1 MSDAD
6 ITGLVFDIQ
15 KFSIHDGPGIR
26 TTVFL
31 KGCPLKCAWCHNPE
45 SQEMR
50 AEISF
55 LPEKCIGCGYCFK
68 VCPHG
73 CHVMEQN
80 VHVFDRTNCDRCGL
94 CTVECYAQA
103 LELIGKTMSVDEVI
117 TEVMKDKPFYETS
130 KGGMTISGGEPLSQF
145 AFTKALLERAK
156 KENLHTCIETSG
168 QGPAD
173 RLRELL
179 PIVDIFLYDY
189 KETDSALHEDFTGVP
204 NHLILKNLAMLQEEE
219 ARIVLRCPLIPGKND
234 RDAHLHGIAE
244 VANRFN
250 RIEQVDLLPYHPLGR
265 SKSEKIGKTYPMVD
279 AGFVDDDVADAWLE
293 TVSSLTDTPVK
304 RN

>member
-189 KETDSALHEDFTGVP
+189 KETDSAFHEDFTGVP